1 MYETPS
7 ATSDYLVLLDRMGTW
22 NEELAIPLDVGEA
35 QSCILQL
42 YVLDATLRE
51 EGLKACTF
59 RLGDF
64 VPWNGYHLNVRQTTP
79 NTFAPVFCRDDVVH
93 VVFGGLFGLGFAGHH
108 VNYIPTGNDHANQMR
123 TNQGPNVAFVVR
135 GL

>member
-1 MYETPS
+1 ML
-7 ATSDYLVLLDRMGTW
+7 TSEYIPLIRMGTW

-42 YVLDATLRE
+42 DVLDATLRE

-64 VPWNGYHLNVRQTTP
+64 VPWNGYHLNVGIPKTTAS
-79 NTFAPVFCRDDVVH
+79 T
-93 VVFGGLFGLGFAGHH
+93 
-108 VNYIPTGNDHANQMR
+108 
-123 TNQGPNVAFVVR
+123 
-135 GL
+135 